1 MESEHD
7 VRYVT
12 SLRNSPPPPP
22 ALCATSTGCSLCES
36 SVCQLSIRGI
46 KGIWHR
52 VLQQLAAHSL
62 GKKHTVRGD
71 PAQFAWAH
79 QEKKPQCTPRLCM
92 FLLWRKE
99 IPKKKQQQKNP
110 DVFQKYIL
118 LWPFVKHKVH
128 VNHWILIFWNLSR
141 VETIQNSVH
150 KVFVSAAKSR
160 NAFFLMHP
168 DVDVFNGCC
177 FVNFIL

>member
-12 SLRNSPPPPP
+12 SLRNSPPP

-79 QEKKPQCTPRLCM
+79 QEKKPQCTPRLWM
-92 FLLWRKE
+92 FLLRRKE
-99 IPKKKQQQKNP
+99 IPKKKTTTKKPRCFSKIYSSMTFCKTQSACKSLNI
-110 DVFQKYIL
+110 DFL
-118 LWPFVKHKVH
+118 EPFKGGNDPK
-128 VNHWILIFWNLSR
+128 LSS
-141 VETIQNSVH
+141 QS
-150 KVFVSAAKSR
+150 FCVSSKIKKCL
-160 NAFFLMHP
+160 FLMHP